1 MLHGASKNP
10 SIFFFQCRKW
20 LKSYFFDGQTTT
32 LEAQVHHEDGKKLK
46 SGIKNSDN
54 TPHITLDTWGL
65 GVDLV
70 GGNG

>member
-1 MLHGASKNP
+1 MAKPPHSK
-10 SIFFFQCRKW
+10 RK
-20 LKSYFFDGQTTT
+20 FTTKT
-32 LEAQVHHEDGKKLK
+32 ARKLK